1 MAPTREH
8 HREENAKVTAGI
20 PSLSPEKRREVT
32 EDQLRRI
39 YQKACQNEY
48 RKNEEDAL
56 APDGAI
62 EDTSDWDQVAGIT
75 MEGWRVCARL
85 KKLNSK
91 LWFERSINA
100 PDHLGIYVLKNDFQG
115 GQEKEF
121 ICGLPAEMAPEFT
134 LKVKNEDG
142 TAKGKIPGW
151 RGAVMKLIRAR
162 LITAESAFR
171 VFGPPSRESENW
183 ARFTA

>member
-1 MAPTREH
+1 MPLAHERL
-8 HREENAKVTAGI
+8 RDDNQRVTAGI
-20 PSLSPEKRREVT
+20 PSLSPLKRREVT
-32 EDQLRRI
+32 EAQLRYI

-48 RKNEEDAL
+48 KHNEQQAL
-56 APDGAI
+56 AGDGAI

-85 KKLNSK
+85 KKLNSR

-100 PDHLGIYVLKNDFQG
+100 PDHMGIYILRDDG
-115 GQEKEF
+115 TKEF
-121 ICGLPAEMAPEFT
+121 ICGIPAEMAPEFT
-134 LKVKNEDG
+134 LRLKNDDG

-151 RGAVMKLIRAR
+151 RSAVMKLIRAR
-162 LITAESAFR
+162 LISEVGAFR
-171 VFGPPSRESENW
+171 VFGPPSRDSENW